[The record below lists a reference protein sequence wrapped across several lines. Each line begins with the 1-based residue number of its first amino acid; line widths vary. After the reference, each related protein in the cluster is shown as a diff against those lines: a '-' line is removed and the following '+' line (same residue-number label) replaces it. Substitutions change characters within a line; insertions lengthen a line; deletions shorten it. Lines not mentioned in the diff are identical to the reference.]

1 MQPRARLFSW
11 GQQDSVWSG
20 AWSGKPRSCA
30 CCSFVPTKSPAS
42 PMSQVVPPL
51 SPALLH
57 RQHLTPTAPEVLGR
71 LPPFLQ
77 PHTHISR
84 FQDRAGV
91 KTGES
96 AGKCGGHTAFPADS
110 ELHGSNH
117 VKGLSRCPPGQG
129 FCPAALTLLY
139 LPSSKGGMGEGTGSC
154 SYQLPPSPCPR
165 SPHKARV
172 ALPLQ
177 RWSALFLPASRF
189 PGSPRSRARGTWLAG
204 EELRVHGC
212 TESGLALL
220 KRPLLKSAPPNLRP
234 SHPSTYSF
242 TLAAPMAIRLFI
254 VTPRAAS

>member
-1 MQPRARLFSW
+1 MQHRAGLFSW

-20 AWSGKPRSCA
+20 AWSGKPRSSA
-30 CCSFVPTKSPAS
+30 CYSFVPTKSPAS
-42 PMSQVVPPL
+42 PMSQVVTPL
-51 SPALLH
+51 SPPPLH
-57 RQHLTPTAPEVLGR
+57 RRHLTPTAPEVLGR

-117 VKGLSRCPPGQG
+117 VKGLSRCPPRQG

-139 LPSSKGGMGEGTGSC
+139 LPSSKGGMGEGMGSC
-154 SYQLPPSPCPR
+154 SYQVPPPPCPR

-172 ALPLQ
+172 DLPLQ
-177 RWSALFLPASRF
+177 RWSALFLPASCF
-189 PGSPRSRARGTWLAG
+189 PGSPRSRARGTWSAG

-212 TESGLALL
+212 TEAGLPLL
-220 KRPLLKSAPPNLRP
+220 RRPLLKAASPNLRTPPTPAPTHLLLQPQWP
-234 SHPSTYSF
+234 SGCS
-242 TLAAPMAIRLFI
+242 
-254 VTPRAAS
+254 